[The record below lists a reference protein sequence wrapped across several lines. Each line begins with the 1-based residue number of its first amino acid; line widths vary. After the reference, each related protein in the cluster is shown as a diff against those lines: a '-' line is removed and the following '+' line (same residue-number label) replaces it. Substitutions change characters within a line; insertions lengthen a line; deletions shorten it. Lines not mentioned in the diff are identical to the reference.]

1 LDHRNICLTEAG
13 VSADHAT
20 LRRDGSAW
28 QLTDNQSING
38 TFVNDRQT
46 LQCFLS
52 DGDRIRFG
60 PVECVFHLPPPA
72 PKISGRENGRLGRI
86 TMLVSAAFLVTLAA
100 IFAAYIFWPK

>member
-1 LDHRNICLTEAG
+1 M
-13 VSADHAT
+13 
-20 LRRDGSAW
+20 
-28 QLTDNQSING
+28 TDNQSING